1 MFGSHSDK
9 SNGYLL
15 ITKSIY
21 LYERENFDLN
31 LTISKYIWQPK
42 QKPKAAFREA
52 ATNAKLVAVRNM
64 AVFPVTPPSRATK
77 AKSAPINWANLGA
90 ASFSLGTG
98 PDNLG

>member
-21 LYERENFDLN
+21 LYEREKFDLN
-31 LTISKYIWQPK
+31 LTSSKYIWQPK
-42 QKPKAAFREA
+42 QKPKPAFKKA

-64 AVFPVTPPSRATK
+64 AVLPVIPPSSATN

-98 PDNLG
+98 PERRG

>member
-1 MFGSHSDK
+1 MFGSHRGE

-42 QKPKAAFREA
+42 QKPKAAFKKA

-64 AVFPVTPPSRATK
+64 AVFPVTLPSRATN
-77 AKSAPINWANLGA
+77 AKSAPINWQI
-90 ASFSLGTG
+90 
-98 PDNLG
+98 

>member
-1 MFGSHSDK
+1 MFGSHRDK

-21 LYERENFDLN
+21 LYEREKLDLN

-42 QKPKAAFREA
+42 QKPKAVFKKA

-64 AVFPVTPPSRATK
+64 AVLPVTPPSKAIN

-90 ASFSLGTG
+90 ASFSLGIG
-98 PDNLG
+98 PERRG

>member
-1 MFGSHSDK
+1 MFGSHRDK

-21 LYERENFDLN
+21 LYEREKLDLN

-42 QKPKAAFREA
+42 QKPKAEFKKA

-64 AVFPVTPPSRATK
+64 AVLPVTPPSKATN
-77 AKSAPINWANLGA
+77 AKRAPINWANLGA
-90 ASFSLGTG
+90 ASFSLGIG
-98 PDNLG
+98 PERRG